1 MAATSGTPRG
11 RALAAALREARIS
24 RNVGLR
30 DLARSVRISHTLV
43 SQWEHGHRLPKT
55 EDVATVLTGL
65 GVDAAERDRIIELAR
80 NAGESDWLTS
90 GIPGMSQQMA
100 GMLECERAASDIIDW
115 SPLLVP
121 GLLQTS
127 DYARAILGAGD
138 APREQVEPR
147 VLFRSG
153 RRDIFNGNPPT
164 RLHALIGESALRL
177 QVGGDS
183 VLADQLRYLLKV
195 VEWWDSITIQVVP
208 NKTDWHPGSAGPFVL
223 YEFDDS
229 PPIVLLEHHRS
240 SVFLYNEDDLTE
252 YKSAADTLRKDVAMS
267 PEATAELIA
276 SAADEM
282 ETTS

>member
-1 MAATSGTPRG
+1 M
-11 RALAAALREARIS
+11 
-24 RNVGLR
+24 
-30 DLARSVRISHTLV
+30 